1 MTTAIFSA
9 AGRADTEAL
18 LSAAV
23 AGDAEAFRL
32 LTAPYRRELLVHCYR
47 MLGSLDDA
55 DDAVQ
60 ETLAGQLDLL
70 VVEEWTADGRAFL
83 SLQSAT

>member
-1 MTTAIFSA
+1 MTTAISSA

-18 LSAAV
+18 LSAAG

-32 LTAPYRRELLVHCYR
+32 LTAPHQRELLVHCYR

-60 ETLAGQLDLL
+60 ETLLKAWRRL
-70 VVEEWTADGRAFL
+70 ADFEGR
-83 SLQSAT
+83 